1 MLFPTSKIYI
11 QKLSD
16 NLFEQKQVSVS
27 VLRLDQLHAIVSG
40 NKLFKLHY
48 FLELAAQQLKEGIV
62 TFGGTYSNHLVATAF
77 ACKEIGIKSIGI
89 IRGEQPKEISHTLK
103 ACIAHGMELK
113 FITRQEYDQKEEPIF
128 LESINFSYPNFLI
141 IPEGA
146 YNPLGANGASLIM
159 DRIPIDTTHICCAI
173 GTATTFAGLSK
184 NLKNEQQLIGFPV
197 LKNMNDIEKRVTFLS
212 SLPYNKIQ
220 IQIIN
225 KYHFGGYAKKNNH
238 LIESMNLIYEKHQLP
253 TDFVYTG
260 KMMTGVIDCI
270 SNGFFK
276 KGSEILCIHT
286 GGLQGNLSLE
296 PGTLKF

>member
-1 MLFPTSKIYI
+1 MLFPTSNIYI

-27 VLRLDQLHAIVSG
+27 VLRLDQIHAIVSG

-48 FLELAAQQLKEGIV
+48 FLELVAQQMKEGIV

-103 ACIAHGMELK
+103 ACIANGMELK
-113 FITRQEYDQKEEPIF
+113 FITRQEYDQKEETIF

-141 IPEGA
+141 IPEGG

-173 GTATTFAGLSK
+173 GTATTFAGLLK

-260 KMMTGVIDCI
+260 KMMTGVLDCI

>member
-1 MLFPTSKIYI
+1 MLFPTSKINI

-16 NLFEQKQVSVS
+16 NLFNQKQVSIS
-27 VLRLDQLHAIVSG
+27 VLRLDQLHEIVSG

-48 FLELAAQQLKEGIV
+48 FLELAQQQLKEGIV
-62 TFGGTYSNHLVATAF
+62 TFGGPYSNHLVATAF

-89 IRGEQPKEISHTLK
+89 IRGEQPKVLSHTLQ

-113 FITRQEYDQKEEPIF
+113 FITRQEYDQKEETDF
-128 LESINFSYPNFLI
+128 LESINFSYPNFLV
-141 IPEGA
+141 IPEGG
-146 YNPLGANGASLIM
+146 YHPIGANGASLIM
-159 DRIPIDTTHICCAI
+159 DLVPSNTTHICCAI
-173 GTATTFAGLSK
+173 GTATTFAGLLK

-197 LKNMNDIEKRVTFLS
+197 LKNMNDIEERVEFLT
-212 SLPYNKIQ
+212 SLACNRIQVQIMYN
-220 IQIIN
+220 
-225 KYHFGGYAKKNNH
+225 YHFGGYAKKNNH
-238 LIESMNLIYEKHQLP
+238 LIESMNLIYEKYQLP

-270 SNGFFK
+270 VNDFFK

>member
-1 MLFPTSKIYI
+1 MLFPTSKINI

-16 NLFEQKQVSVS
+16 NLFNQKQVSIS
-27 VLRLDQLHAIVSG
+27 VLRLDQLHEIVSG

-48 FLELAAQQLKEGIV
+48 FLELAQQQLKEGIV
-62 TFGGTYSNHLVATAF
+62 TFGGPYSNHLVATAF

-89 IRGEQPKEISHTLK
+89 IRGEQPKVLSHTLQ
-103 ACIAHGMELK
+103 ACITHGMELK
-113 FITRQEYDQKEEPIF
+113 FITRQEYDQKEETDF
-128 LESINFSYPNFLI
+128 LESINFSYPNFLV
-141 IPEGA
+141 IPEGG
-146 YNPLGANGASLIM
+146 YHPIGANGASLIM
-159 DRIPIDTTHICCAI
+159 DLVPSNTTHICCAI
-173 GTATTFAGLSK
+173 GTATTFAGLLK

-197 LKNMNDIEKRVTFLS
+197 LKNMNDIEERVEFLT
-212 SLPYNKIQ
+212 SLACNRIQ
-220 IQIIN
+220 IQIMYN
-225 KYHFGGYAKKNNH
+225 YHFGGYAKKNNH
-238 LIESMNLIYEKHQLP
+238 LIESMNLIYEKYQLP

-270 SNGFFK
+270 VNDFFK

>member
-1 MLFPTSKIYI
+1 MLFPTSKINI

-16 NLFEQKQVSVS
+16 NLFNQKQVSIS
-27 VLRLDQLHAIVSG
+27 VLRLDQLHEIVSG

-48 FLELAAQQLKEGIV
+48 FLELAQQQLKEGIV
-62 TFGGTYSNHLVATAF
+62 TFGGPYSNHLVATAF

-89 IRGEQPKEISHTLK
+89 IRGEQPKVLSHTLQ
-103 ACIAHGMELK
+103 ACITHGMELK
-113 FITRQEYDQKEEPIF
+113 FITRQEYDQKEETDF
-128 LESINFSYPNFLI
+128 LESINFSYPNFLV
-141 IPEGA
+141 IPEGG
-146 YNPLGANGASLIM
+146 YHPIGANGASLIM
-159 DRIPIDTTHICCAI
+159 DLVPSNTTHICCAI
-173 GTATTFAGLSK
+173 GTATTFAGLLK

-197 LKNMNDIEKRVTFLS
+197 LKNMNDIEERVEFLT
-212 SLPYNKIQ
+212 SLACNRIQVQIMYN
-220 IQIIN
+220 
-225 KYHFGGYAKKNNH
+225 YHFGGYAKKNNH
-238 LIESMNLIYEKHQLP
+238 LIESMNLIYEKYQLP

-270 SNGFFK
+270 VNDFFK